1 MTKINNLP
9 LGSRNN
15 PRVLQL
21 YIVARL
27 CDGEWWYWGQWD
39 DHREGYHAAYE
50 VGGEVFLR
58 SEILAG

>member
-9 LGSRNN
+9 ISVRANLNA
-15 PRVLQL
+15 LQP

-39 DHREGYHAAYE
+39 DCYEAHQAACE
-50 VGGEVFLR
+50 IGGEVFR
-58 SEILAG
+58 KSEILA